1 MSTGQVIA
9 CDVGGTGIK
18 AGLVD
23 AAGRVSHAVTVPTP
37 VVGGDGDA
45 TATAVL
51 DRVAGL
57 AADLSRAAR
66 AQPPPQTASGH
77 TPPQT
82 AMNGSLASA
91 GEHQTSIHPHRQ
103 GSGDGG
109 EGDGEPPVA
118 LGVVVPGLV
127 DAAAGM
133 ARYSENL
140 GWRDVPF
147 AARLARATTPP
158 VAFGHDVRAASA
170 AEHRLGAARGHRD
183 VAFVPIGTGIAAALV
198 LDGRPVEAGGWAGE
212 IGHIDVG
219 SGLACVCGAA
229 GCLETVASAAA
240 IARRYTE
247 RSGRPVRGA
256 LDVAGR
262 LDGRD
267 PDAAAVWNEAA
278 DALAFALAAVAA
290 VAAPELI
297 VIGGGLSGAGD
308 VLLDALR
315 TRLQTRLSVAQRHP
329 RLCVAALGDQAGL
342 LGAALLAW
350 QRAGVTMRRPD

>member
-9 CDVGGTGIK
+9 CDIGGTGIK

-23 AAGRVSHAVTVPTP
+23 AAGRVRHAVTVPTP
-37 VVGGDGDA
+37 VASGDGDA

-57 AADLSRAAR
+57 AADLGQIAAR
-66 AQPPPQTASGH
+66 GGA
-77 TPPQT
+77 
-82 AMNGSLASA
+82 
-91 GEHQTSIHPHRQ
+91 
-103 GSGDGG
+103 GDGG
-109 EGDGEPPVA
+109 EGGGGDGGGYGGEPPA
-118 LGVVVPGLV
+118 GLGVVVPGLV

-140 GWRDVPF
+140 GWRDVAF
-147 AARLARATTPP
+147 AARLARATTLPI
-158 VAFGHDVRAASA
+158 AFDHDVRAAGA
-170 AEHRLGAARGHRD
+170 AEQRLGAARGYRD

-198 LDGRPVEAGGWAGE
+198 LDGQPYAGGGWAGE

-219 SGLACVCGAA
+219 SGLACVCGST

-262 LDGRD
+262 LGGGD
-267 PDAAAVWNEAA
+267 PDATAVWDEAA
-278 DALAFALAAVAA
+278 DALAFALAAIAA

-315 TRLQTRLSVAQRHP
+315 TRLETRLSVAQRHP

-350 QRAGVTMRRPD
+350 DKAGVTMRRPD

>member
-23 AAGRVSHAVTVPTP
+23 AAGRVRQAVTVHTP
-37 VVGGDGDA
+37 VAGGDGDA

-51 DRVAGL
+51 DRVGGL
-57 AADLSRAAR
+57 AADLSLAAR
-66 AQPPPQTASGH
+66 AQPPPQTA
-77 TPPQT
+77 
-82 AMNGSLASA
+82 MNGILVSA

-103 GSGDGG
+103 GSGDDG
-109 EGDGEPPVA
+109 EGGGEPPVA

-140 GWRDVPF
+140 GWRDVAF
-147 AARLARATTPP
+147 AARLARATTLPI
-158 VAFGHDVRAASA
+158 AFDHDVRAAGA
-170 AEHRLGAARGHRD
+170 AEQRLGAARGYRD

-198 LDGRPVEAGGWAGE
+198 LDGQPYAGGGWAGE

-219 SGLACVCGAA
+219 SGLACVCGSA

-256 LDVAGR
+256 LGVAGR
-262 LDGRD
+262 LGGGD
-267 PDAAAVWNEAA
+267 PDATAVWDEAA
-278 DALAFALAAVAA
+278 DALTFALAAIAA

-315 TRLQTRLSVAQRHP
+315 RRLATRLSVTQRHP

-350 QRAGVTMRRPD
+350 DKAGVTMRRPD

>member
-23 AAGRVSHAVTVPTP
+23 AAGRVGHAVTVPTP
-37 VVGGDGDA
+37 VVSGDGDA

-57 AADLSRAAR
+57 AADLSLAAG
-66 AQPPPQTASGH
+66 AQPP
-77 TPPQT
+77 
-82 AMNGSLASA
+82 
-91 GEHQTSIHPHRQ
+91 
-103 GSGDGG
+103 
-109 EGDGEPPVA
+109 PPVA

-147 AARLARATTPP
+147 AARLARATTLP

-170 AEHRLGAARGHRD
+170 AEHQLGAARGHRD

-219 SGLACVCGAA
+219 SGLACVCGST

-240 IARRYTE
+240 IARHYTE

-262 LDGRD
+262 LDGGD
-267 PDAAAVWNEAA
+267 PDAVAVWNEAA

-315 TRLQTRLSVAQRHP
+315 TRLETRLSVTQRHP
-329 RLCVAALGDQAGL
+329 RLCVATLGDQAGL

-350 QRAGVTMRRPD
+350 QRAGVTMRRPG

>member
-1 MSTGQVIA
+1 MSGRAAGDAGGAQVVVA

-23 AAGRVSHAVTVPTP
+23 AAGRVTHARTVPTP
-37 VVGGDGDA
+37 VVEGDGDA
-45 TATAVL
+45 TAKAVL
-51 DRVAGL
+51 GRVAELVDKL
-57 AADLSRAAR
+57 AGF
-66 AQPPPQTASGH
+66 SGSS
-77 TPPQT
+77 
-82 AMNGSLASA
+82 GSSGSA
-91 GEHQTSIHPHRQ
+91 PAGI
-103 GSGDGG
+103 
-109 EGDGEPPVA
+109 
-118 LGVVVPGLV
+118 GVVVPGLV

-133 ARYSENL
+133 ALYAENL

-147 AARLARATTPP
+147 AAQLAEATGLA
-158 VAFGHDVRAASA
+158 VAFDHDVRAAGA
-170 AEHRLGAARGHRD
+170 AEQQLGAGRGHRD

-198 LDGRPVEAGGWAGE
+198 LDGRPYAGGGWAGE

-219 SGLACVCGAA
+219 SGLPCPCGAT

-247 RSGRPVRGA
+247 RSGRPASGA

-262 LDGRD
+262 LGSGAGPGD
-267 PDAAAVWNEAA
+267 PDARVVWDEAV
-278 DALAFALAAVAA
+278 DALAFVLAVTAA

-308 VLLDALR
+308 VLLEPLR
-315 TRLQTRLSVAQRHP
+315 RQVAARVTPPQRQP
-329 RLCVAALGDQAGL
+329 ELVRAALGDQAGL

-350 QRAGVTMRRPD
+350 RQAGVDMQAPAGGPSGGPG